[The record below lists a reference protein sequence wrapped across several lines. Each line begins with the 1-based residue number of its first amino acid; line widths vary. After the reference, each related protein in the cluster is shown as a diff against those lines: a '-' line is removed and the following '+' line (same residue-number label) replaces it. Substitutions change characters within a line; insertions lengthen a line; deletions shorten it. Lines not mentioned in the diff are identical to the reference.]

1 MEKYVCTVCGYVYDP
16 EKGDPEGGISPGTPF
31 EELPED
37 WDPQS
42 DQRLTVWEITQHL
55 IRTMKKEGE
64 PVAAELLAKV
74 GGLGE
79 AARELAYRL
88 YNICERKGWA
98 KEAQDYN
105 ALIIS
110 WPELE
115 KQVEELRNKIPKQ
128 GDLNI

>member
-1 MEKYVCTVCGYVYDP
+1 MRLLKR
-16 EKGDPEGGISPGTPF
+16 

-37 WDPQS
+37 WDLQS
-42 DQRLTVWEITQHL
+42 DRRLTVWEVTQHL
-55 IRTMKKEGE
+55 IRTLKEKGE
-64 PVAAELLAKV
+64 QGAAELLAKV
-74 GGLGE
+74 GVLGK

-115 KQVEELRNKIPKQ
+115 KQLGELKKQ
-128 GDLNI
+128 SAATGIAL